1 MLCYDFREGYSEILE
16 LLNWEDIP
24 LLVFSAGVGD
34 VIEQCFVQRYK
45 LHKNIHIIA
54 NWMSFSHE
62 VYPNSQAHLF
72 FGQYMSSPYGSILL
86 SNISQSVIQYS

>member
-62 VYPNSQAHLF
+62 VCLKLIYSLVNMCLHIRGLASRKKIF
-72 FGQYMSSPYGSILL
+72 I
-86 SNISQSVIQYS
+86 VI